1 MAAMLKPPPA
11 LEVPALE
18 APVLPPLPDPMDAG
32 VDMSRAAREARAAL
46 RRAHPEAWR
55 AQLAGLWHFDPDY
68 SYEPFHEYGGEAT
81 TDPDYPN
88 HSLHR
93 TEFDANGD
101 NLPVDLRA
109 YALQGQGRDTLT
121 ASAAAGLAVD
131 FERSV
136 RLAPDAIAR
145 AGRTFGAAFHP
156 RKLVTP
162 DLLVTPQLTE
172 AEEAVFVSA
181 DHDVWR
187 MDRGAPAPRLALEV
201 LSAGHVDND
210 LEVKVHLYAAMGVP
224 EYFVCDLGDKRW
236 KGSPRELLLFR
247 LGEDGAYVRQPV
259 AEVYH
264 SHELGVLLRMWDDPQ
279 ELQDAAD
286 GVKLRYRAAPRLQ
299 YRDAAGYWHDAV
311 ADRERAIRD
320 EGREEGRQE
329 GRQEGREEGRQEGRE
344 EGRQEGREEGAAA
357 MALQCLDIFL
367 APVLEAHALA
377 AVRAAWAEHGPP
389 PRALERVRE
398 VGRDPGRWRDLL
410 AYPATETDN
419 RPAGREADR
428 GKPPTDG
435 DGNTNHGPP

>member
-1 MAAMLKPPPA
+1 MAAMLKPPP
-11 LEVPALE
+11 VRK
-18 APVLPPLPDPMDAG
+18 APVLPPLPDPMDMD
-32 VDMSRAAREARAAL
+32 VDMSRAARDERAAL
-46 RRAHPEAWR
+46 RRAHPDAWR

-68 SYEPFHEYGGEAT
+68 SYEPGHEYGGEAT

-88 HSLHR
+88 HSLHL

-201 LSAGHVDND
+201 LSAGNVDND
-210 LEVKVHLYAAMGVP
+210 LEVKVHLYAAMGVS

-247 LGEDGAYVRQPV
+247 LGADGAYVRQPV

-264 SHELGVLLRMWDDPQ
+264 SRVLDVLLRMWDDPK

-299 YRDAAGYWHDAV
+299 YRDAAGRWRDAV

-320 EGREEGRQE
+320 GGREEGRQE
-329 GRQEGREEGRQEGRE
+329 G
-344 EGRQEGREEGAAA
+344 ATA
-357 MALQCLDIFL
+357 MALQCLDVFL
-367 APVLEAHALA
+367 APVLETHALA
-377 AVRAAWAEHGPP
+377 TVRTAWNEHGPP
-389 PRALERVRE
+389 PQALERVRE
-398 VGRDPGRWRDLL
+398 VERDPGRWRDLL
-410 AYPATETDN
+410 AY
-419 RPAGREADR
+419 REEDR

-435 DGNTNHGPP
+435 DGNTHHGPP

>member
-11 LEVPALE
+11 KPIRE
-18 APVLPPLPDPMDAG
+18 APVLPPLPDPMDTD
-32 VDMSRAAREARAAL
+32 VDMSREAREARAAW
-46 RRAHPEAWR
+46 RRAHPDAWR
-55 AQLAGLWHFDPDY
+55 AQLAQLGHFDPEY
-68 SYEPFHEYGGEAT
+68 SYEPLHEYGWDAT

-88 HSLHR
+88 HGLHL

-101 NLPVDLRA
+101 NLPLDLRA

-145 AGRTFGAAFHP
+145 AGRTFGRPFP
-156 RKLVTP
+156 PNKLVTP
-162 DLLVTPQLTE
+162 DLLVTPQLTP
-172 AEEAVFVSA
+172 AEEARFVSA

-187 MDRGAPAPRLALEV
+187 MDRGAPAPRMALEV
-201 LSAGHVDND
+201 LSEGNVDND
-210 LEVKVHLYAAMGVP
+210 LEVKIHLYAAMGVP

-247 LGEDGAYVRQPV
+247 LGEDGAYVRQPR
-259 AEVYH
+259 AEAYH
-264 SHELGVLLRMWDDPQ
+264 SRVLGVLLRMWDDPQ
-279 ELQDAAD
+279 ELRDAAD

-299 YRDAAGYWHDAV
+299 YRDAAGHWHDAV

-320 EGREEGRQE
+320 GGRE
-329 GRQEGREEGRQEGRE
+329 EGREEGRQEGRE
-344 EGRQEGREEGAAA
+344 EGIAA
-357 MALQCLDIFL
+357 MALQCLDVFL

-377 AVRAAWAEHGPP
+377 AVRAAWTEHGPP
-389 PRALERVRE
+389 PQALERVRE

-410 AYPATETDN
+410 AH
-419 RPAGREADR
+419 REEDR
-428 GKPPTDG
+428 GKPPADRN
-435 DGNTNHGPP
+435 GNTNCGPP